1 MKNQLNQRDPTR
13 EEEEEDEEEEHSL
26 SIKGFF
32 ELVCIRRFT
41 M

>member
-13 EEEEEDEEEEHSL
+13 EEEEEDEEEHSL